1 MAITIS
7 GANNVDKIL
16 ATDGVLDSISGFNV
30 VGVMT
35 AGTFDVTG
43 KTTTGHLN
51 IGSNIQIGNAGIITA
66 TTLVGNVTGN
76 VNATSNLLL
85 QIGGSEKFR
94 VASSGQLGIGGANY
108 GSAGQVLTS
117 GGSGSAA
124 TWSTIASDKI
134 TEGNT
139 EAEVVDTGSDGHF
152 KVTTEGSERL
162 RVDASGDVLI
172 GTTDDTVYNNSSGEG
187 VVIRGGDCIDIARSG
202 DNQLFLNR
210 QSSDGYHIA
219 FLRDGSYKS
228 FIGTRSNA
236 FCIDVN
242 GSERLRIKSDGK
254 VGVGTD
260 GPSQQFTSYAASGYP
275 VLANGPSNGIGLGGN
290 GVIVF
295 GNKDLASY
303 GSGAIDASDFAIKTS
318 GTERFRITSAGK
330 FGFGTNSPYT
340 YGIATFNDSNG
351 IVLEGSSQGRLLF
364 RHTGGGTNLKM
375 FDIQSSSGVMKF
387 RTIADNGTT
396 VTERLTI
403 TAAGTVTA
411 SGTFESTGTGAGV
424 GGKFGQISVGAGG
437 VYNTIQNTVANTPI
451 HLQYNNIGDVKC
463 NEGGGDLRTAD
474 IIPHTN
480 NSASLGTNAI
490 RWANIHTNDL
500 NLSNEGSANDV
511 DGTWGQYTIQE
522 GQDNLFL
529 INRRSGKRYKFLLQE
544 ID

>member
-66 TTLVGNVTGN
+66 TTLIGNVTGN
-76 VNATSNLLL
+76 INATSNLLL

-228 FIGTRSNA
+228 FISTRSNA
-236 FCIDVN
+236 FCIDVA

-544 ID
+544 VD

>member
-1 MAITIS
+1 
-7 GANNVDKIL
+7 
-16 ATDGVLDSISGFNV
+16 
-30 VGVMT
+30 
-35 AGTFDVTG
+35 
-43 KTTTGHLN
+43 
-51 IGSNIQIGNAGIITA
+51 
-66 TTLVGNVTGN
+66 
-76 VNATSNLLL
+76 
-85 QIGGSEKFR
+85 
-94 VASSGQLGIGGANY
+94 SGQLGIGGANY

-318 GTERFRITSAGK
+318 GTERLRITSAGK

-529 INRRSGKRYKFLLQE
+529 INRRSGKRYKFLL
-544 ID
+544 